1 MIIGLTGKKGCGK
14 STVGRIIAEEWNY
27 GIKSFAT
34 PIKLMLSAMGLS
46 SDELY
51 DPQKKEE
58 IIPEFGKS
66 PRELMQLLGTEF
78 GRTLVSQ
85 NIWVSSLERELEE
98 ERNYVVDDVRFPNEA
113 AMIRARGGVIVRVV
127 RFSDE
132 DENGNEEHV
141 SEAGINP
148 ELINYEIQN
157 ISCYEMDLKNEVNQV
172 LEEILLYGS
181 IRDSKFKSK
190 SGQ

>member
-14 STVGRIIAEEWNY
+14 SSVARIIAEEWSY

-46 SDELY
+46 DAELY
-51 DPQKKEE
+51 DPAKKEE
-58 IIPEFGKS
+58 VIPEFGKS

-85 NIWVSSLERELEE
+85 DIWVTSLSKQLEE
-98 ERNYVVDDVRFPNEA
+98 NSNYVIDDVRFANEA
-113 AMIRARGGVIVRVV
+113 AMIRAWGGIIVRVV
-127 RFSDE
+127 RGLDDGNDE
-132 DENGNEEHV
+132 HI

-148 ELINYEIQN
+148 ELINYEIRN
-157 ISCYEMDLKNEVNQV
+157 ISCYETDLKLEVKRV
-172 LEEILLYGS
+172 LKEILDNGA
-181 IRDSKFKSK
+181 IRNSKFTGYA
-190 SGQ
+190 GQ